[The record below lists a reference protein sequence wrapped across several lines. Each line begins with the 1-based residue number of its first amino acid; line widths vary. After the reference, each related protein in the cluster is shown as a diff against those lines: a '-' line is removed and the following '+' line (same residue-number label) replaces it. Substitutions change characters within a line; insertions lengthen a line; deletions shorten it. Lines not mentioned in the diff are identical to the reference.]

1 LGDTVLIF
9 KHNDEGHRH
18 DRVRL
23 VRDLVEIT
31 AIVIAGFWAFYVFAY
46 ENRIKPSFTDP
57 QLEFSVTMTQVV
69 EHNGLIGIQ
78 VNNETKNVGKLR
90 ARLLGYALWVT
101 GRKISPSLR
110 APEALSSSNRLEF
123 RSGFYRE
130 SRRVAVYGYG
140 YVTSLGDPST
150 TADLTLDPDDD
161 QKSQDVFYV
170 PRDDFDVLEAY
181 LLVRYTK
188 FDKTVIPTTLAL
200 GSDGLPVFKGSR
212 TDNFDYDNV
221 ISRITLR

>member
-69 EHNGLIGIQ
+69 EHKGLIGIQ
-78 VNNETKNVGKLR
+78 VNNETKNVGKVR

-150 TADLTLDPDDD
+150 TADLVLDPGDD

-170 PRDDFDVLEAY
+170 PRDVFDVLEAY

-221 ISRITLR
+221 ISRITLK